1 MGYQV
6 SVKETGRKR
15 VDLAKE
21 KEKSDQQLPLCA
33 KQFIISIIIFS
44 LAGKFLNIF
53 WMAVQ

>member
-6 SVKETGRKR
+6 SVKENGRKR

-21 KEKSDQQLPLCA
+21 KEKSNQQLPLCV
-33 KQFIISIIIFS
+33 KLFIIIIFF
-44 LAGKFLNIF
+44 LAGKFLNII